1 MNFPAR
7 RLQIDLPETS
17 GNTETRDWQYH
28 VKDELDALD
37 MRGTVDALW
46 RRDPSAWVTLSP
58 GGAPAEE
65 ATGWLDLPDRMAD
78 LVDELTAFAD
88 EVRSDGFTDLVL
100 LGMGGS
106 SLGPLV
112 LGRVFGT
119 SPGFLRLHVLDS
131 TVPGQIIAVENRV
144 DLRKTLFLIS
154 SKSGT
159 TIEPLSVAAYFR
171 GRLEEI
177 GVENPDARF
186 LAATDPG
193 SPLESM
199 ANELGFKRVFNTPV
213 EVGGRFS
220 VLSRFGLLPA
230 ALIGVDLQK
239 LLGPAVAMA
248 AACRASDDLGTNPGA
263 QLGAVLGGLA
273 AAGRDKVTIVTSPQ
287 LSSIGL
293 WVEQLLAESTGK
305 NGRGL
310 VPVADE
316 PFYGVAEYGDDR
328 NFVYIR
334 LAGDDNARTDA
345 HMDALG
351 NAGRPVTR
359 IALKHRYDLGA
370 EFFRWEFAVAV
381 AATAISVYPF
391 DQPDVESGKV
401 FTRNLL
407 ESPDATHQTLPDAP
421 DIDELVNLVRGAKS
435 GDYIAILGYIPESP
449 EVDSAVSE
457 LRAAITRRTGVATTF
472 GYGPRYLHSTG
483 QLHKGGPDGVIGLAL
498 VAGNEDALAASR
510 ADSGTE
516 TEREPE
522 IAYGFESLFVA
533 QVLGDLE
540 ALRAKAHRNAM
551 TVLKSPY
558 TTAIQTITASLNEGP

>member
-1 MNFPAR
+1 
-7 RLQIDLPETS
+7 
-17 GNTETRDWQYH
+17 
-28 VKDELDALD
+28 
-37 MRGTVDALW
+37 
-46 RRDPSAWVTLSP
+46 
-58 GGAPAEE
+58 
-65 ATGWLDLPDRMAD
+65 MAD
-78 LVDELTAFAD
+78 LVNELTAFAD
-88 EVRSDGFTDLVL
+88 EVRNDGFTDLVL

-119 SPGFLRLHVLDS
+119 SPGYLRLHVLDS
-131 TVPGQIIAVENRV
+131 TVPGQITAVENRV

-177 GVENPDARF
+177 GAENPDARF
-186 LAATDPG
+186 IAATDPG
-193 SPLESM
+193 SPLELM
-199 ANELGFKRVFNTPV
+199 ANERGFRRVFNTPV
-213 EVGGRFS
+213 DVGGRFS

-230 ALIGVDLQK
+230 ALIGVDLSK
-239 LLGPAVAMA
+239 LRNPAVAMA
-248 AACRASDDLGTNPGA
+248 VACRASDEAETNPGA
-263 QLGAVLGGLA
+263 LLGAVLGGMA
-273 AAGRDKVTIVTSPQ
+273 ASGRDKVTIVPSPQ

-310 VPVADE
+310 VPIADE
-316 PFYGVAEYGDDR
+316 PFYDVSEYGDDR

-334 LAGDDNARTDA
+334 LAGDDNASTDA
-345 HMDALG
+345 HTDALKK
-351 NAGRPVTR
+351 AGKPVTR
-359 IALKHRYDLGA
+359 LDLNDKYDLGA
-370 EFFRWEFAVAV
+370 EFFRWEFAVAI

-407 ESPDATHQTLPDAP
+407 DSPDATAQTLPETP
-421 DIDELVNLVRGAKS
+421 DFDEIVKSVGGA
-435 GDYIAILGYIPESP
+435 GPDDYVAILGYIPESP
-449 EVDSAVSE
+449 EVDNAVSE
-457 LRAAITRRTGVATTF
+457 LRAAITRRTGIATTF

-510 ADSGTE
+510 ADSGSE
-516 TEREPE
+516 TE

-540 ALRAKAHRNAM
+540 ALRAKAHRNTM
-551 TVLKSPY
+551 TVLKTPY
-558 TTAIQTITASLNEGP
+558 AKAIQNITASLNEGP

>member
-1 MNFPAR
+1 VDFSAR
-7 RLQIDLPETS
+7 PLQIDLPQTP
-17 GNTETRDWQYH
+17 NWQDQ
-28 VKDELDALD
+28 VKSELDALKK
-37 MRGTVDALW
+37 RGTIEALW
-46 RRDPSAWVTLSP
+46 RRDPNAWVAPPT

-65 ATGWLDLPDRMAD
+65 ATGWLDLPDQMAD
-78 LVDELTAFAD
+78 LVDDLITFVD
-88 EVRSDGFTDLVL
+88 EVRIDGFTDLVL

-106 SLGPLV
+106 ILGPLV
-112 LGRVFGT
+112 IGRVFGT
-119 SPGFLRLHVLDS
+119 SPGYLRLHVLDS
-131 TVPGQIIAVENRV
+131 TVPGQIRAVENRV
-144 DLRKTLFLIS
+144 DLRRTLFLIS

-159 TIEPLSVAAYFR
+159 TIEPLSVAAFFR

-186 LAATDPG
+186 IAATDPG
-193 SPLESM
+193 SSLETM
-199 ANELGFKRVFNTPV
+199 ANERGFKRVFDTPV
-213 EVGGRFS
+213 DVGGRFS

-230 ALIGVDLQK
+230 ALVGVDLEK

-248 AACRASDDLGTNPGA
+248 QACRASDDPETNPGA
-263 QLGAVLGGLA
+263 LLGATLGGLA
-273 AAGRDKVTIVTSPQ
+273 AAGRDKVTIVTSPR

-316 PFYGVAEYGDDR
+316 PFYSASEYGDDR

-334 LAGDDNARTDA
+334 LAGDDNTRTDA
-345 HMDALG
+345 HMSTLG

-359 IALKHRYDLGA
+359 IELGHNYDLGA

-401 FTRNLL
+401 FTRNLI
-407 ESPDATHQTLPDAP
+407 ESRDATGQKLPDAP
-421 DIDELVNLVRGAKS
+421 DVDEIVKS
-435 GDYIAILGYIPESP
+435 VASARPGDYVAILGYIPESP

-457 LRAAITRRTGVATTF
+457 LRAAITRRTGIATTF

-498 VAGNEDALAASR
+498 VAGNEDALAAPR
-510 ADSGTE
+510 VDSGTE
-516 TEREPE
+516 TE

-533 QVLGDLE
+533 QLLGDLE
-540 ALRAKAHRNAM
+540 ALRAKAHRNMMA
-551 TVLKSPY
+551 VLKTPY
-558 TTAIQTITASLNEGP
+558 AKAIQNITASLNEGL

>member
-1 MNFPAR
+1 VNFPAR
-7 RLQIDLPETS
+7 LRQIELPEKS
-17 GNTETRDWQYH
+17 GTPGTLGWQDQ
-28 VKDELDALD
+28 VNSELDALKN
-37 MRGTVDALW
+37 RGTVDALW
-46 RRDPSAWVTLSP
+46 RRDPSAWIAPST

-65 ATGWLDLPDRMAD
+65 ATGWLDLPDRIAN
-78 LVDELTAFAD
+78 LVDELTSFAD
-88 EVRSDGFTDLVL
+88 EVRNDGFTDLVL

-119 SPGFLRLHVLDS
+119 SPGYLRLHVLDS
-131 TVPGQIIAVENRV
+131 TMPGQITAVENRI
-144 DLRKTLFLIS
+144 DLHRTLFLIS

-171 GRLEEI
+171 GRLERTGI
-177 GVENPDARF
+177 DNPDVRF
-186 LAATDPG
+186 IAATDPG
-193 SPLESM
+193 SSLESM
-199 ANELGFKRVFNTPV
+199 ANERGFRRVFNTPV
-213 EVGGRFS
+213 DVGGRFS

-230 ALIGVDLQK
+230 ALIGVDLSI

-248 AACRASDDLGTNPGA
+248 AACRASDDLTTNPGA

-305 NGRGL
+305 SGRGL

-316 PFYGVAEYGDDR
+316 PLYGVSEYGDDR

-334 LAGDDNARTDA
+334 IAGDDNARTDD
-345 HMDALG
+345 HMAALEY
-351 NAGRPVTR
+351 AGRPVTR
-359 IALKHRYDLGA
+359 IELGNSYDLGA

-407 ESPDATHQTLPDAP
+407 ESPDEAGQTLPNAFDM
-421 DIDELVNLVRGAKS
+421 DELVKLVRGARP
-435 GDYIAILGYIPESP
+435 GDYVAILGYIPESP
-449 EVDSAVSE
+449 EADSAVSE
-457 LRAAITRRTGVATTF
+457 LRAAITRRTGIATTF

-510 ADSGTE
+510 ADSGSE
-516 TEREPE
+516 TEM
-522 IAYGFESLFVA
+522 AYGFESLFVA

-540 ALRAKAHRNAM
+540 ALHAKAHRNTMA
-551 TVLKSPY
+551 VLETPY
-558 TTAIQTITASLNEGP
+558 EKAIQNITESFNESP

>member
-1 MNFPAR
+1 VNFPAR
-7 RLQIDLPETS
+7 PLQIDLPQTP
-17 GNTETRDWQYH
+17 DWQDQI
-28 VKDELDALD
+28 KTELDALKK
-37 MRGTVDALW
+37 RGTIEALW
-46 RRDPSAWVTLSP
+46 RRDPNAWVAPPPDS
-58 GGAPAEE
+58 APAEE

-78 LVDELTAFAD
+78 LVDDLITFAD
-88 EVRSDGFTDLVL
+88 EVRIDGFTDLVL

-119 SPGFLRLHVLDS
+119 SPGYLHLHVLDS
-131 TVPGQIIAVENRV
+131 TLPGQIRAVENRV
-144 DLRKTLFLIS
+144 DLRRTLFLIS

-159 TIEPLSVAAYFR
+159 TIEPLSVAAFFR

-186 LAATDPG
+186 IVATDPG
-193 SPLESM
+193 SSLETM
-199 ANELGFKRVFNTPV
+199 ANERGFKRVFDTPV
-213 EVGGRFS
+213 DVGGRFS

-230 ALIGVDLQK
+230 ALVGVDLEK

-248 AACRASDDLGTNPGA
+248 QACRASDDPETNPGA
-263 QLGAVLGGLA
+263 LLGATLGGLA
-273 AAGRDKVTIVTSPQ
+273 VAGRDKVTIVTSPR

-316 PFYGVAEYGDDR
+316 PFYSVSEYGDDR

-334 LAGDDNARTDA
+334 LAGDDNTRTDA
-345 HMDALG
+345 HMSTLG

-359 IALKHRYDLGA
+359 IELGQNYDLGA

-391 DQPDVESGKV
+391 DQPDVEGGKM

-407 ESPDATHQTLPDAP
+407 ESRDATGQTLPDAP
-421 DIDELVNLVRGAKS
+421 DVDEIVKS
-435 GDYIAILGYIPESP
+435 VASASPGDYVAILGYIPESP

-457 LRAAITRRTGVATTF
+457 LRAAITRRTGIATTF

-516 TEREPE
+516 TEV
-522 IAYGFESLFVA
+522 AYGFESLFVA
-533 QVLGDLE
+533 QLLGDLE
-540 ALRAKAHRNAM
+540 ALRAKAHRNMM
-551 TVLKSPY
+551 TVLKTPY
-558 TTAIQTITASLNEGP
+558 AKAIQNITASLNEGPQ

>member
-7 RLQIDLPETS
+7 PLQIDLPQTP
-17 GNTETRDWQYH
+17 DWQDQI
-28 VKDELDALD
+28 KSELDALKK
-37 MRGTVDALW
+37 RGTIEALW
-46 RRDPSAWVTLSP
+46 RRDPNAWVAPPPDS
-58 GGAPAEE
+58 APAEE

-78 LVDELTAFAD
+78 LVDDLITFAD
-88 EVRSDGFTDLVL
+88 EVRIDGFTDLVL

-119 SPGFLRLHVLDS
+119 SPGYLRLHVLDS
-131 TVPGQIIAVENRV
+131 TLPGQIRAVENRV
-144 DLRKTLFLIS
+144 DLRRTLFLIS

-159 TIEPLSVAAYFR
+159 TIEPLSVAAFFR

-186 LAATDPG
+186 IVATDPG
-193 SPLESM
+193 SSLETM
-199 ANELGFKRVFNTPV
+199 ANERGFKRVFDTPV
-213 EVGGRFS
+213 DVGGRFS

-230 ALIGVDLQK
+230 ALVGVDLEK

-248 AACRASDDLGTNPGA
+248 EACRASDDPETNPGA
-263 QLGAVLGGLA
+263 LLGATLGGLA
-273 AAGRDKVTIVTSPQ
+273 AAGRDKVTIVTSPR

-316 PFYGVAEYGDDR
+316 PFYSVSEYGDDR

-334 LAGDDNARTDA
+334 LAGDDNTRTDA
-345 HMDALG
+345 HMSTLG
-351 NAGRPVTR
+351 NAGLPVTR
-359 IALKHRYDLGA
+359 IVLGQNYDLGA

-391 DQPDVESGKV
+391 DQPDVESGKM

-407 ESPDATHQTLPDAP
+407 ELRDATGQTLPDAP
-421 DIDELVNLVRGAKS
+421 DVDEIVKS
-435 GDYIAILGYIPESP
+435 VASTRPGDYVAILGYIPESP

-457 LRAAITRRTGVATTF
+457 LRAAITRRTGIATTF

-516 TEREPE
+516 TEV
-522 IAYGFESLFVA
+522 AYGFESLFVA

-540 ALRAKAHRNAM
+540 ALRAKAHRNMM
-551 TVLKSPY
+551 TVLKTPY
-558 TTAIQTITASLNEGP
+558 AKAIQNITASLNEGPQ

>member
-7 RLQIDLPETS
+7 PLQIDLPETS
-17 GNTETRDWQYH
+17 GTPEKLGWQDQ
-28 VKDELDALD
+28 VKSELDALKK
-37 MRGTVDALW
+37 RGTVDALW
-46 RRDPSAWVTLSP
+46 RRDPNTWVDPSP

-65 ATGWLDLPDRMAD
+65 TTGWLDLPDRMAD
-78 LVDELTAFAD
+78 LADELTAFAD
-88 EVRSDGFTDLVL
+88 EVRNDRFTDLVL

-119 SPGFLRLHVLDS
+119 GPGYLHLHVLDS
-131 TVPGQIIAVENRV
+131 TVPGQITAVENRV
-144 DLRKTLFLIS
+144 DLHRTLFLIS

-177 GVENPDARF
+177 GVDDSAARF
-186 LAATDPG
+186 IAATDPG
-193 SPLESM
+193 SPLELM
-199 ANELGFKRVFNTPV
+199 ANERGFKRVFNTPV
-213 EVGGRFS
+213 DVGGRFS

-230 ALIGVDLQK
+230 ALIGVDLRK
-239 LLGPAVAMA
+239 LLGPALAMA
-248 AACRASDDLGTNPGA
+248 AACRASDDLETNPGA
-263 QLGAVLGGLA
+263 LLGANLGGLA

-287 LSSIGL
+287 LGSIGL

-310 VPVADE
+310 VPVDDE
-316 PFYGVAEYGDDR
+316 PFFNMSEYGDDR

-334 LAGDDNARTDA
+334 LAGDDNTRTDA
-345 HMDALG
+345 HMAALES
-351 NAGRPVTR
+351 AGRPVTR
-359 IALKHRYDLGA
+359 IEMGQSYNLGA
-370 EFFRWEFAVAV
+370 EFFRWEFAVAI

-407 ESPDATHQTLPDAP
+407 ESHDEADQTLPDAF
-421 DIDELVNLVRGAKS
+421 DIDGIVDTITGARP
-435 GDYIAILGYIPESP
+435 GDYVAILGYIPESP

-457 LRAAITRRTGVATTF
+457 LRAAITRRTGIATTF

-483 QLHKGGPDGVIGLAL
+483 QLHKGGPDRVIGLAL

-510 ADSGTE
+510 ADSGTD
-516 TEREPE
+516 TEF
-522 IAYGFESLFVA
+522 AYGFESLFVA

-540 ALRAKAHRNAM
+540 ALRAKAHRNALA
-551 TVLKSPY
+551 VLEAPY
-558 TTAIQTITASLNEGP
+558 VKAIQRITASLNEAP

>member
-1 MNFPAR
+1 MNFPAH
-7 RLQIDLPETS
+7 RLQINLPET
-17 GNTETRDWQYH
+17 GGWRDQ
-28 VKDELDALD
+28 VKSELDALTQ
-37 MRGTVDALW
+37 RGTIDALW
-46 RRDPSAWVTLSP
+46 RRDPHAWVSPSP

-65 ATGWLDLPDRMAD
+65 ATGWLDLPDRMAE
-78 LVDELTAFAD
+78 LVDELTVFAD
-88 EVRSDGFTDLVL
+88 EVRGDGFTDLIL

-106 SLGPLV
+106 SLGSLV

-119 SPGFLRLHVLDS
+119 SPGYLHLHVLDS
-131 TVPGQIIAVENRV
+131 TVPGQITAIENRV
-144 DLRKTLFLIS
+144 DLRTTLFLIS

-171 GRLEEI
+171 GRLQEI
-177 GVENPDARF
+177 GVENLDARF
-186 LAATDPG
+186 IAATDPG
-193 SPLESM
+193 SSLESM
-199 ANELGFKRVFNTPV
+199 ANERGFKRVFNTPAD
-213 EVGGRFS
+213 VGGRFS

-239 LLGPAVAMA
+239 LLEPAVAMT
-248 AACRASDDLGTNPGA
+248 AACRASDDLETNPGA

-273 AAGRDKVTIVTSPQ
+273 VASRDKVTIVTSPQ

-293 WVEQLLAESTGK
+293 WIEQLLAESTGK

-316 PFYGVAEYGDDR
+316 PFYSVSAYGDDR

-334 LAGDDNARTDA
+334 LAGDDNARSDA
-345 HMDALG
+345 HIDALE

-359 IALKHRYDLGA
+359 IEMAHIYDLGA
-370 EFFRWEFAVAV
+370 EFFRWEIAVSV

-407 ESPDATHQTLPDAP
+407 ESPDAAGHKLPDAAN
-421 DIDELVNLVRGAKS
+421 IDEIVNSIVSART
-435 GDYIAILGYIPESP
+435 GDYVAILGYISESP

-457 LRAAITRRTGVATTF
+457 LRAAITQRTGIATTF

-483 QLHKGGPDGVIGLAL
+483 QLHKGGPDSVIGLAL
-498 VAGNEDALAASR
+498 VAGNEDALTPSR
-510 ADSGTE
+510 ADSGSGT
-516 TEREPE
+516 EPE
-522 IAYGFESLFVA
+522 TGIAYGFESLFVA
-533 QVLGDLE
+533 QLLGDLE
-540 ALRAKAHRNAM
+540 ALRAKAHRNTV

-558 TTAIQTITASLNEGP
+558 AKAIQNITASLNETRW

>member
-7 RLQIDLPETS
+7 PLQIDLPQTP
-17 GNTETRDWQYH
+17 DWQDQI
-28 VKDELDALD
+28 KSELDALKK
-37 MRGTVDALW
+37 RGTIEALW
-46 RRDPSAWVTLSP
+46 RRDPNAWVAPPPDS
-58 GGAPAEE
+58 APAEE

-78 LVDELTAFAD
+78 LVDDLITFAD
-88 EVRSDGFTDLVL
+88 EVRIDGFTDLVL

-119 SPGFLRLHVLDS
+119 SPGYLRLHVLDS
-131 TVPGQIIAVENRV
+131 TLPGQIRAVENRV
-144 DLRKTLFLIS
+144 DLRRTLFLIS

-159 TIEPLSVAAYFR
+159 TIEPLSVAAFFR

-186 LAATDPG
+186 IVATDPG
-193 SPLESM
+193 SSLETM
-199 ANELGFKRVFNTPV
+199 ANERGFKRVFDTPV
-213 EVGGRFS
+213 DVGGRFS

-230 ALIGVDLQK
+230 ALVGVDLEK

-248 AACRASDDLGTNPGA
+248 EACRASDDPETNPGA
-263 QLGAVLGGLA
+263 LLGATLGGLA
-273 AAGRDKVTIVTSPQ
+273 AAGRDKVTIVTSPR

-316 PFYGVAEYGDDR
+316 PFYSVSEYGDDR

-334 LAGDDNARTDA
+334 LAGDDNTRTDA
-345 HMDALG
+345 HMSTLG

-359 IALKHRYDLGA
+359 IVLGQNYDLGA

-381 AATAISVYPF
+381 AATAIYVYPF
-391 DQPDVESGKV
+391 DQPDVESGKM

-407 ESPDATHQTLPDAP
+407 ELRDATGQTLPDAP
-421 DIDELVNLVRGAKS
+421 DVDEIVKS
-435 GDYIAILGYIPESP
+435 VASARPGDYVAILGYIPESP

-457 LRAAITRRTGVATTF
+457 LRAAITRRTGIATTF

-516 TEREPE
+516 TEV
-522 IAYGFESLFVA
+522 AYGFESLFVA
-533 QVLGDLE
+533 QLLGDLE
-540 ALRAKAHRNAM
+540 ALRAKAHRNMM
-551 TVLKSPY
+551 TVLKTPY
-558 TTAIQTITASLNEGP
+558 AKAIQNITASLNEGPQ